1 MNLFA
6 ETWAWLMDPDRW
18 SGPLGIP
25 VAIAQHLG
33 YTFVSVLIA
42 AVIAIPAG
50 WAIGHTGKGREIA
63 VAISGAARAIPS
75 FGLLVLLVLL
85 MGVLQTQ
92 AAAVITFVLLG
103 IPSILAGAYA
113 GFEAIDRRVI
123 DAGRAMGMTEWQILW
138 RIEVPLGLPLLVSG
152 LRAATLQIVATVTIA
167 AYVGLG
173 GLGLFIIQGINL
185 NRFDQVLAGAILV
198 AALALVLDALFALT
212 ERLVVPRGVLAGRA
226 GGAGP
231 TRAKRRAQDR
241 GRAPQTSAQPSA
253 A

>member
-6 ETWAWLMDPDRW
+6 ETLAWLMNPERW

-33 YTFVSVLIA
+33 FTFLAVLVA
-42 AVIAIPAG
+42 AVIAIPVG

-173 GLGLFIIQGINL
+173 GLGLYIIQGINL

-198 AALALVLDALFALT
+198 AALALVLDALFAIA
-212 ERLVVPRGVLAGRA
+212 ERMVVPRGVLAGRS

-231 TRAKRRAQDR
+231 ARGKRRDR
-241 GRAPQTSAQPSA
+241 AARRPSVQA
-253 A
+253 SPA

>member
-6 ETWAWLMDPDRW
+6 ETWAWLMDPARW
-18 SGPLGIP
+18 SGPNGIP

-33 YTFVSVLIA
+33 YTFLSVLIA
-42 AVIAIPAG
+42 AAVAIPVG
-50 WAIGHTGKGREIA
+50 WAIGHTGRGREIA
-63 VAISGAARAIPS
+63 VAVSGAARAIPS
-75 FGLLVLLVLL
+75 FGLLVLLVLV

-212 ERLVVPRGVLAGRA
+212 ERLAVPRGVLAGRA

-231 TRAKRRAQDR
+231 ARAKRRGGA
-241 GRAPQTSAQPSA
+241 APAPSIQPSA

>member
-1 MNLFA
+1 
-6 ETWAWLMDPDRW
+6 
-18 SGPLGIP
+18 
-25 VAIAQHLG
+25 
-33 YTFVSVLIA
+33 
-42 AVIAIPAG
+42 
-50 WAIGHTGKGREIA
+50 
-63 VAISGAARAIPS
+63 
-75 FGLLVLLVLL
+75 

-198 AALALVLDALFALT
+198 AALALLLDALFALT

-231 TRAKRRAQDR
+231 ARVKRG
-241 GRAPQTSAQPSA
+241 GRAARTTSVQPSA

>member
-1 MNLFA
+1 MNVLA
-6 ETWAWLMDPDRW
+6 DAIAWMLAPERW
-18 SGPLGIP
+18 SGPTGIP
-25 VAIAQHLG
+25 VALAQHLG
-33 YTFVSVLIA
+33 FTFVSVLIA
-42 AVIAIPAG
+42 AAIAVPVG

-63 VAISGAARAIPS
+63 VSLSGAARAIPS
-75 FGLLVLLVLL
+75 FGLLILLVLV

-123 DAGRAMGMTEWQILW
+123 DAGRAVGMTEWQILW

-173 GLGLFIIQGINL
+173 GLGQYIIQGINL
-185 NRFDQVLAGAILV
+185 NRFNQVLAGAILV
-198 AALALVLDALFALT
+198 AVLALILDALFAIA
-212 ERLVVPRGVLAGRA
+212 ERLVVPRGVGAGRVS
-226 GGAGP
+226 GAGARTSRRRTG
-231 TRAKRRAQDR
+231 TRVTASVQGSPA
-241 GRAPQTSAQPSA
+241 
-253 A
+253 

>member
-6 ETWAWLMDPDRW
+6 ETWAWLMDPARW
-18 SGPLGIP
+18 TGPTGIP

-33 YTFVSVLIA
+33 FTFLSVLIA
-42 AVIAIPAG
+42 AAIAIPAG

-75 FGLLVLLVLL
+75 FGLLVLLVLV

-198 AALALVLDALFALT
+198 AALALILDALFALA
-212 ERLVVPRGVLAGRA
+212 ERLVVPRGVRAGRT
-226 GGAGP
+226 GGAGLV
-231 TRAKRRAQDR
+231 RARRRRSAA
-241 GRAPQTSAQPSA
+241 RATSVQPSPA
-253 A
+253 

>member
-6 ETWAWLMDPDRW
+6 ETLAWLMNPERW

-33 YTFVSVLIA
+33 YTFLAVLVA
-42 AVIAIPAG
+42 AVIAIPVG

-92 AAAVITFVLLG
+92 AAAIITFVLLG

-173 GLGLFIIQGINL
+173 GLGLYIIQGINL

-198 AALALVLDALFALT
+198 AALALVLDALFAIA
-212 ERLVVPRGVLAGRA
+212 ERLVVPRGVLVGRG

-231 TRAKRRAQDR
+231 GREKRRDR
-241 GRAPQTSAQPSA
+241 AAPRPSVQA
-253 A
+253 SPA

>member
-6 ETWAWLMDPDRW
+6 ETLAWLMNPERW

-33 YTFVSVLIA
+33 YTFLAVLVA
-42 AVIAIPAG
+42 AVIAIPVG

-92 AAAVITFVLLG
+92 AAAIITFVLLG

-173 GLGLFIIQGINL
+173 GLGLYIIQGINL

-198 AALALVLDALFALT
+198 AALALVLDALFAIA
-212 ERLVVPRGVLAGRA
+212 ERLVVPRGVLAGRG

-231 TRAKRRAQDR
+231 GREKRRDR
-241 GRAPQTSAQPSA
+241 AAPRPSVQA
-253 A
+253 SPA

>member
-6 ETWAWLMDPDRW
+6 ETLAWLMNPERW
-18 SGPLGIP
+18 SGSLGIP
-25 VAIAQHLG
+25 VAIGQHLG
-33 YTFVSVLIA
+33 YTFLSVLIA
-42 AVIAIPAG
+42 AAVAVPTG
-50 WAIGHTGKGREIA
+50 WVIGHTGKGREIA
-63 VAISGAARAIPS
+63 VAISGAARAVPS

-92 AAAVITFVLLG
+92 AAALITFVLLG

-113 GFEAIDRRVI
+113 GFEAIDRRAI

-173 GLGLFIIQGINL
+173 GLGLYIIQGINL

-198 AALALVLDALFALT
+198 ATLALVLDALFAIS
-212 ERLVVPRGVLAGRA
+212 ERLVIPRGVLAGRT

-231 TRAKRRAQDR
+231 RPAERRR
-241 GRAPQTSAQPSA
+241 GAAPRPSAQPTA
-253 A
+253 V